1 MKKLFLTLMLLL
13 PLTAMAQPWTAPAPE
28 DYPDRTP
35 VFVQVK
41 VNGELTTSGLTLA
54 AFIGNECRAVTSA
67 PMLEVTG
74 APSEYYALETMGAK
88 EADASKSITFRAFYN
103 GVEYSFTTASATFS
117 ADNSSFNE
125 PSSALV
131 LNLDAVTGI
140 SVTNPIKLSKKEAEF
155 PFDADLSSYITLL
168 YQLPTGGNYTPLGES
183 KIESAVTYT
192 WTTTATDILTVP
204 ATGNTITVKA
214 AGTPTATLTVNI
226 GGASFVRETSF
237 DISYT
242 HVPVTGISCNIEGG
256 ATDFYAFEDFSAFL
270 MGKVTV
276 TPGDASEKGYNVTAD
291 PTDGFD
297 GTQFTKGGKF
307 TVTIASNDNADIKTT
322 VNVTSYVRPTS
333 IVATAESITVGVNGD
348 VYAAIANITNFTWP
362 GDVVPQDE
370 YAKKNVTYAFG
381 AEGYVDATTHKA
393 LKVGTVN
400 VTVTLPE
407 GITTNPTGAP
417 GAASFTIPVNII
429 SQLSISAKADVAAF
443 VKTGSPSYDSPATI
457 TVNNPGGEPFDKTKL
472 SITFADRYTG
482 FPYATQTGVTT
493 IGKDNDGADLYG
505 FSILPQFVGTG
516 IAYTIYYNG
525 TPVSGGTGTIAISR
539 QQQLAEGWNWVSVTT
554 VQDGGSTIL
563 NTFKQADII
572 EARSQTLLIYND
584 SKLGYFGNLINFTA
598 DGGTYKVKT
607 KQGTSANWGSNSV
620 IREGQAA
627 STADIKKGYNW
638 INNPYEFDIPGARIA
653 EFLGGFAPAEG
664 DIITT
669 QDGFAQY
676 DGTAWVVSDGFTLKE
691 GKGLVYYSTADAAK
705 AVTFAVGLMPTPSA
719 NAGVKGARHAPG
731 KQTADLGEE
740 IFQYDVHAFADNMAM
755 VATID
760 GLDNPEDYTLGVFVN
775 GECRGRGRVVKDDI
789 MFVNAV
795 GKAGEMMTFKLANN
809 QTGEIIELDE
819 TMTYSLLKGS
829 MKAPVV
835 ISGSAVTGIEKVQK
849 TQDSQDE
856 PVYDLS
862 GRRVEKVQKGIYIRG
877 GKKVL
882 YK

>member
-1 MKKLFLTLMLLL
+1 MKKLFQLLMLLL
-13 PLTAMAQPWTAPAPE
+13 PLSAMAQSWTAPASGT
-28 DYPDRTP
+28 YPDRTP

-54 AFIGNECRAVTSA
+54 AFIDNECRAVTSA

-74 APSEYYALETMGAK
+74 APSDYYALETMGVAS
-88 EADASKSITFRAFYN
+88 ADASKPITFRAFYN

-125 PSSALV
+125 PSSAV
-131 LNLDAVTGI
+131 MLNLDVVTGFN
-140 SVTNPIKLSKKEAEF
+140 VENPIKLSKKEAEF
-155 PFDADLSSYITLL
+155 PFDADLTSYITLL

-214 AGTPTATLTVNI
+214 AGTPTAMLTVNI

-270 MGKVTV
+270 TGKVTV
-276 TPGDASEKGYNVTAD
+276 TPGDASEKGYSLI

-333 IVATAESITVGVNGD
+333 IVATAESITVGINGD

-370 YAKKNVTYAFG
+370 YAKKKVTYAFG

-516 IAYTIYYNG
+516 IAYTIYYNV

-598 DGGTYKVKT
+598 DGGTYQVKT

-627 STADIKKGYNW
+627 PTADIKKGYNW

-676 DGTAWVVSDGFTLKE
+676 DGTAWVVPDGFTLKE

-705 AVTFAVGLMPTPSA
+705 AVTFAVGLMPTLSA
-719 NAGVKGARHAPG
+719 DAGVKDARRAQMMESD
-731 KQTADLGEE
+731 KGEQA
-740 IFQYDVHAFADNMAM
+740 FQYDVHAFADNMAM
-755 VATID
+755 VAVVD
-760 GLDNPEDYTLGVFVN
+760 GLENPEAYTLGVFVD

-795 GKAGEMMTFKLANN
+795 GKAGEMMTFKLVNN
-809 QTGEIIELDE
+809 ETGEITDLEE
-819 TMTYSLLKGS
+819 TMTYSLCKGS
-829 MKAPVV
+829 LNAPVV
-835 ISGSAVTGIEKVQK
+835 ISGSAVTGIEK
-849 TQDSQDE
+849 TLNNETDDE
-856 PVYDLS
+856 AVYDLS
-862 GRRVEKVQKGIYIRG
+862 GRRVEKVQKGIYIKG